1 MEKRKFGRT
10 GHMSTV
16 IVFGAFAVGP
26 VSQEEADATMELVMK
41 HGVNHIDVAP
51 SYFDAELRLGPW
63 LEKYRDRFFL
73 GCKTQLRGHDEARA
87 ELERSLDRL
96 RVDTFDL
103 FQLHAVTT
111 MEELDECFAADGSLK
126 AILEARDEGLT
137 RYVGITSHGWQ
148 APAVQL
154 EALRRFDFDSL
165 LFTLNFKFWA
175 DDDYRRDAQELLKVA
190 AERDVGTMTIKTWA
204 RDPWGEEKP
213 GYHTWYKPFDEA
225 EMVERSLR
233 FTLSQPI
240 TAAISAGD
248 SRLLPAILAAAE
260 RFRPMDEE
268 EQASLLAE
276 ADKYETIF

>member
-1 MEKRKFGRT
+1 MDKRRFGRT

-16 IVFGAFAVGP
+16 IVFGAFAVGQ
-26 VSQEEADATMELVMK
+26 VSQEEADATMELLLE

-51 SYFDAELRLGPW
+51 SYHEAELRLGPW

-73 GCKTQLRGHDEARA
+73 GCKSQLRGRSEARA
-87 ELERSLDRL
+87 EMEGSLARL
-96 RVDTFDL
+96 RVEAFDL

-111 MEELDECFAADGSLK
+111 MEELDQCFAPDGSLK

-154 EALRRFDFDSL
+154 EALRRLDFDSL
-165 LFTLNFKFWA
+165 LFPLNFKMWA
-175 DDDYRRDAQELLKVA
+175 DDKYRRDLQELLEVA
-190 AERDVGTMTIKTWA
+190 AERDVGTMAIKAWEKE
-204 RDPWGEEKP
+204 PWGEEKP
-213 GYHTWYKPFDEA
+213 HYDTWYKPFDEP
-225 EMVERSLR
+225 EMVERALH
-233 FTLSQPI
+233 FALSQPV

-260 RFRPMDEE
+260 RFQPMDEE
-268 EQASLLAE
+268 EQARLLAR
-276 ADKYETIF
+276 ADEYESIF